1 MTSMPRFVPANAEE
15 FPPIRIVTRLLAE
28 MQTAIV
34 AAGVRA
40 LDGGLERF
48 AIFTLIVRQTMPDLG
63 GDSGANL
70 GRTISVYSLASS
82 MSQPYETVRRHV
94 NALVELGLC
103 VRLEGG
109 VAATPDGLQLPQ
121 FAALMIETHDRF
133 VRLIEDMAALDL
145 PMPNPR
151 AGVDYDL
158 RAGVQ
163 VAVDMMLAAAD
174 TNRGT
179 HEDIV
184 ELSLFS
190 TILCGNLARMAKDRT
205 LALRYR
211 DQRELVPDELLDAM
225 RISVLAR
232 VIGLP
237 DTTVRRRVGTMVAEG
252 KLIRKGSG
260 VVISQAWMND
270 EECMA
275 TSLGSYRNTRRLLE
289 RMATTGFPFH
299 APTSAYVLGRPADA
313 VFA

>member
-15 FPPIRIVTRLLAE
+15 FPAIRIVTRLLAE
-28 MQTAIV
+28 MQTGIV
-34 AAGVRA
+34 ASGVRA

-48 AIFTLIVRQTMPDLG
+48 AIFTLIVRQTMPDLE
-63 GDSGANL
+63 GDSGANM

-82 MSQPYETVRRHV
+82 MSQPYETMRRHV
-94 NALVELGLC
+94 NALVDMGLC

-109 VAATPDGLQLPQ
+109 VAATPDGLRLPH

-133 VRLIEDMAALDL
+133 VRLIDDMAALDIA
-145 PMPNPR
+145 MPRSRP
-151 AGVDYDL
+151 GVPYDL
-158 RAGVQ
+158 RVGVQ
-163 VAVDMMLAAAD
+163 IAVDMMLAAAD

-184 ELSLFS
+184 ELALFS
-190 TILCGNLARMAKDRT
+190 SILCGNLARVAKDRA
-205 LALRYR
+205 LALKYR

-237 DTTVRRRVGTMVAEG
+237 DTTVRRRVGTMVSEG

-270 EECMA
+270 EACMA
-275 TSLGSYRNTRRLLE
+275 TSLASYRNTRRLLE
-289 RMATTGFPFH
+289 RMATTGFPFE
-299 APTSAYVLGRPADA
+299 APASAYVMGRPADM

>member
-1 MTSMPRFVPANAEE
+1 MSSLPRFVPANAEE

-34 AAGVRA
+34 ASGVRA

-63 GDSGANL
+63 GDSGAYI
-70 GRTISVYSLASS
+70 GRAISVYSLASS

-103 VRLEGG
+103 LRLEGG
-109 VAATPDGLQLPQ
+109 VAATPDGLRLPA
-121 FAALMIETHDRF
+121 FASLMIETHDRF
-133 VRLIEDMAALDL
+133 VRLIADMSTLDL
-145 PMPNPR
+145 PLPR
-151 AGVDYDL
+151 PRPGTSYDL
-158 RAGVQ
+158 RSGVQ
-163 VAVDMMLAAAD
+163 VAVDMMLAAVD

-184 ELSLFS
+184 ELALFS
-190 TILCGNLARMAKDRT
+190 TILSGNLARMARDRA
-205 LALRYR
+205 LALKYR
-211 DQRELVPDELLDAM
+211 DQREPVPDELLDAM

-232 VIGLP
+232 VMGLP
-237 DTTVRRRVGTMVAEG
+237 DTTVRRRVGVMVAEG

-260 VVISQAWMND
+260 VIISQAWMND
-270 EECMA
+270 DACLA
-275 TSLGSYRNTRRLLE
+275 TSLASYRNTRRLLE
-289 RMATTGFPFH
+289 RMATTGFPFQ
-299 APTSAYVLGRPADA
+299 APASAYVIGRPADM